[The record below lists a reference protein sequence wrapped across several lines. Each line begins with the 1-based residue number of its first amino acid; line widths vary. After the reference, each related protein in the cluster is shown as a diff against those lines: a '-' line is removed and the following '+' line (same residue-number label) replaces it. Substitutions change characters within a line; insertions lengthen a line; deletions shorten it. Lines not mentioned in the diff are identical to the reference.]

1 MKNGGPL
8 SEREARGFKGGLRTL
23 IDEAD
28 LDQGRLR
35 LGMERKRDFRGRR
48 TDMTTVR
55 TDFPDVGDDLE
66 DIIEAGRVDDH
77 PSVRKK
83 DKRGRW
89 AKARRVIMGMGR
101 VELLVLAAESCPVD
115 GQTPITDGIG
125 RLVARL
131 LPRERMVI
139 WEFAKTILQ
148 IGVGPGA
155 FSGEEL
161 ETELYYQ
168 GLGEECPSGDE
179 KETEMRNIEESR
191 ARKVTPIKT
200 GGRYSY
206 RKHLSVEQEEELSMK
221 NAIHAYRDDHQALDD
236 IAAEAWKRLYL
247 EPVGARRDQNRKVT
261 EVIFAEARRKLAILT
276 DKEAETG
283 ICVLQNEWGT
293 RVLGT
298 YAIVDWLDCLNS
310 PAPEVSVAHVGDPS
324 VLSPCGAG
332 DELDEACQSTMD
344 LAERQIWEDVER
356 VISSN

>member
-1 MKNGGPL
+1 MSDQDPIEGKRPSLGGQGISMWADWAVEEHDPIVGRMQLEALNQRRVRWSLARTLLFEMEVADLELVAGEDFLSEADLGISIRGGELLEELSPTEKRILQEMAQVMLEIMRNGGPL
-8 SEREARGFKGGLRTL
+8 SEREAKEIKGGLRNL

-66 DIIEAGRVDDH
+66 DIIEAGRVDVY
-77 PSVRKK
+77 PSVRKM

-101 VELLVLAAESCPVD
+101 EELLILAAESYPVD

-179 KETEMRNIEESR
+179 KETEMRNIE
-191 ARKVTPIKT
+191 
-200 GGRYSY
+200 
-206 RKHLSVEQEEELSMK
+206 
-221 NAIHAYRDDHQALDD
+221 
-236 IAAEAWKRLYL
+236 
-247 EPVGARRDQNRKVT
+247 
-261 EVIFAEARRKLAILT
+261 
-276 DKEAETG
+276 
-283 ICVLQNEWGT
+283 
-293 RVLGT
+293 
-298 YAIVDWLDCLNS
+298 
-310 PAPEVSVAHVGDPS
+310 
-324 VLSPCGAG
+324 
-332 DELDEACQSTMD
+332 
-344 LAERQIWEDVER
+344 
-356 VISSN
+356 